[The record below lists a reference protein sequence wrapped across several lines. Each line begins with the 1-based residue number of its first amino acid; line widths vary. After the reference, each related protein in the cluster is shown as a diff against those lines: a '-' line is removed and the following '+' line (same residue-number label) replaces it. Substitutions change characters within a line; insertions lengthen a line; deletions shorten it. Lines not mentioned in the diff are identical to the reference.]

1 MPVTPIDWI
10 VPAGIMMCGLAFIG
24 IRFLGFSTARWGY
37 SLCFLAGGYALM
49 LIEVEWTSPF
59 KQIAEDNFIL
69 ISIILACRAL
79 NERLEIRSSVRF
91 DVGIIVVQT
100 ALVILALT
108 WLKSVR
114 WETIF
119 VQACCAITLWIRTI
133 RFSRIAAT
141 KADRLLTWT
150 FMLFAALLTLQC
162 LIYIGAP
169 NAGQEVGAWRTSAL
183 GNLVQYTG
191 LIGSIVLAF
200 AVMIATSLDAIEKYR
215 RTADTD
221 PLTNLLNRRGL
232 DSLLAS
238 RRGTQFTG
246 PSTAVIL
253 ADIDHFKTINDRF
266 GHTFGDLVI
275 MRFGALLQARAG
287 EQGCV
292 IRLGGEE
299 FGVLLPDSPLDEA
312 ISAAD
317 AMRRQF
323 ETERWPQSG
332 PDSAF
337 TASFGVT
344 LTLDGEQ
351 IEDAF
356 ERADQFLYAAKRAGR
371 NCTVGGR
378 YSVAD
383 GEEDGLVFV
392 HPARH
397 AGPAISA

>member
-1 MPVTPIDWI
+1 MPITPIDWI

-49 LIEVEWTSPF
+49 LIELEWTSPF

-69 ISIILACRAL
+69 ISVILACRAL
-79 NERLEIRSSVRF
+79 NDRLNIRSSLRF
-91 DVGIIVVQT
+91 DVGIVVVCTAMIIV
-100 ALVILALT
+100 ALT
-108 WLKSVR
+108 LLKSVR

-119 VQACCAITLWIRTI
+119 VQACCAVTLWIGTI
-133 RFSRIAAT
+133 RFSKVATT
-141 KADRLLTWT
+141 KADRLLSWT
-150 FMLFAALLTLQC
+150 FLLFAALLTLQC
-162 LIYIGAP
+162 LLYMAAP
-169 NAGQEVGAWRTSAL
+169 NAGEKVGAWRTSVL

-238 RRGTQFTG
+238 PRGRQFMG

-253 ADIDHFKTINDRF
+253 ADIDHFKSINDRF
-266 GHTFGDLVI
+266 GHSFGDLVI
-275 MRFGALLQARAG
+275 MRFGSLLQACAG
-287 EQGCV
+287 EHGCV

-299 FGVLLPDSPLDEA
+299 FGVLLADSPLEEA
-312 ISAAD
+312 IAAAD

-323 ETERWPQSG
+323 ETERWTQSG
-332 PDSAF
+332 AHGVF

-344 LTLDGEQ
+344 LTMDGEP
-351 IEDAF
+351 IEAAF

-371 NCTVGGR
+371 NRTAGGR

-383 GEEDGLVFV
+383 GEQDGLVFV

-397 AGPAISA
+397 PGPTVLS

>member
-1 MPVTPIDWI
+1 MPITPIDWI

-49 LIEVEWTSPF
+49 LLEAEWTSPF

-69 ISIILACRAL
+69 ISVILACRAL
-79 NERLEIRSSVRF
+79 NERLDIKSSLSF
-91 DVGIIVVQT
+91 DIGMIVVCT
-100 ALVILALT
+100 TMIVVALT
-108 WLKSVR
+108 LLKSVR

-119 VQACCAITLWIRTI
+119 VQACCAFTLWIRTI

-141 KADRLLTWT
+141 KADRLLAWT
-150 FMLFAALLTLQC
+150 FLVFAVLLTFQC
-162 LIYIGAP
+162 LIYIAGP
-169 NAGQEVGAWRTSAL
+169 QAGQQIGAWRSSVL

-200 AVMIATSLDAIEKYR
+200 AVMIATSLDAIETYR

-238 RRGTQFTG
+238 RRGRQLLG

-275 MRFGALLQARAG
+275 TRFGALLQARAG

-299 FGVLLPDSPLDEA
+299 FGVLLPDIPLDEA
-312 ISAAD
+312 IGAAEV
-317 AMRRQF
+317 MRRQF
-323 ETERWPQSG
+323 AAERWTQSG
-332 PDSAF
+332 ADGAF

-344 LTLDGEQ
+344 LTMDGEP
-351 IEDAF
+351 IEGAF

-371 NCTVGGR
+371 NCTVGGQ

-383 GEEDGLVFV
+383 GEENGLVFA